1 MSNSVR
7 YFQWISGN
15 ELGKIVKLIKYEED
29 DGLYFL
35 VFDDNGNEER
45 CNMDLIAD
53 KSEKNPIGKYMI
65 ELEDPNNPWTFKEE
79 IVGGQE
85 ERWEK
90 NEAGELVCVV
100 PKLEGVKKIIP
111 IPPKPNL
118 AKFGFTESVNTES
131 VNNNYCKTT
140 LNESENITDTYNN
153 ESNTSAS
160 IEIIPEQPI
169 QQNNSNNPI
178 AETNPLEVLMSNAKK
193 HLTTINM
200 DIEIT
205 VPSKSLY
212 NLIINE
218 FDDKYSDL
226 FFDYIINNININDIK
241 NALKMG
247 LKNAFSQSDI

>member
-15 ELGKIVKLIKYEED
+15 ELGKIVKLIRYEED

-118 AKFGFTESVNTES
+118 AKFGFTES
-131 VNNNYCKTT
+131 
-140 LNESENITDTYNN
+140 ENITDTYNN
-153 ESNTSAS
+153 ESNTSIS
-160 IEIIPEQPI
+160 TEIIPEQPA
-169 QQNNSNNPI
+169 QHNNSNNI
-178 AETNPLEVLMSNAKK
+178 ITETNPLEVLMCNAKK
-193 HLTTINM
+193 HLTNINM

-226 FFDYIINNININDIK
+226 FFDYIINNIDINVIK
-241 NALKMG
+241 NALKTG

>member
-15 ELGKIVKLIKYEED
+15 ELGKIVKLIRYEEE
-29 DGLYFL
+29 DGIYFL

-118 AKFGFTESVNTES
+118 AKFGFTES
-131 VNNNYCKTT
+131 
-140 LNESENITDTYNN
+140 ENITDTYNN
-153 ESNTSAS
+153 ESNTSIS
-160 IEIIPEQPI
+160 TEIIPEQSI

-178 AETNPLEVLMSNAKK
+178 IETNPLEVLMCNAKK
-193 HLTTINM
+193 HLTNINM

-226 FFDYIINNININDIK
+226 FFDYIINNIDINAIK